1 MWHLLQLDWAGVCF
15 SLKRTA
21 AENVLI
27 LRADCLPNLTPGV
40 AKGLRRAN
48 NGRIHG
54 ALLPCCPQLSWGLA
68 ERTSPTPTHCPN
80 SHSLC
85 TCGVAEVTN
94 TLAIRPFLLYIVS
107 GPQGASGQP
116 PWVT

>member
-15 SLKRTA
+15 PLKRTA

-40 AKGLRRAN
+40 AKGLRHAN

-54 ALLPCCPQLSWGLA
+54 ALLPCCPQLSWGLGPLKGPPLPP
-68 ERTSPTPTHCPN
+68 PTVPILTAP
-80 SHSLC
+80 
-85 TCGVAEVTN
+85 VPVEW
-94 TLAIRPFLLYIVS
+94 RR
-107 GPQGASGQP
+107 
-116 PWVT
+116 